1 MNIPRPPENNR
12 QIFICMILIMLGFGT
27 LMVHSSSMT
36 SRPTDFEQVYLS
48 KHLLF
53 LAAGLVLGALAS
65 AIPPQAWKSLA
76 FPLYLLTLLL
86 LVAVLLPGLGVRVN
100 GAQRWFRLGG
110 MSFQPSE
117 LAKISLPLLLAALLD
132 RFPRLN
138 DRWWTSFV
146 LPLIPVG
153 LMSAIVVIEPDL
165 GTALFLVAGGLILLF
180 LLDWPLRNFAVA
192 FGGLLPLIALI
203 GIWKPYQ
210 VRRLTG
216 FVAAWTDLNQAPY
229 QLQQSLA
236 TMGAGGLFGT
246 GLGKGWQKLSYLPE
260 ANTDFVFAVI
270 GEELGLVGTLTI
282 IALWG
287 GIYFCG
293 LRMLLRGTT
302 TRFSQA
308 LGFTLLT
315 QFLLQALVNMAVVT
329 ALLPPKGIAHPLI
342 SRGGSNLMINLIA
355 IGILLS
361 LSRERTAETNADL
374 PLAEPSRKREY
385 RTDPGLSA
393 G

>member
-1 MNIPRPPENNR
+1 MLTHRHHDTDLK
-12 QIFICMILIMLGFGT
+12 IFVCLILVMLGFGT

-36 SRPTDFEQVYLS
+36 SRPTDFEQVYLA

-53 LAAGLVLGALAS
+53 LAGGLLLGSVAAMVPPRWWKALS
-65 AIPPQAWKSLA
+65 IPL
-76 FPLYLLTLLL
+76 FLLTVGLLL
-86 LVAVLLPGLGVRVN
+86 AVMLPGLGARVN
-100 GAQRWFRLGG
+100 GAQRWFRIGG

-117 LAKISLPLLLAALLD
+117 MAKISLPLFLCALLN
-132 RFPRLN
+132 RFPRL
-138 DRWWTSFV
+138 DERWWTSFFV
-146 LPLIPVG
+146 PLIPIGILSG
-153 LMSAIVVIEPDL
+153 LVFIEPDL
-165 GTALFLVAGGLILLF
+165 GTALFLAAGGMVLLF
-180 LLDWPLRNFAVA
+180 IRGWPIRNFAIALGGMLPLVA
-192 FGGLLPLIALI
+192 FI

-210 VRRLTG
+210 LRRLTG

-236 TMGAGGLFGT
+236 TMGAGGWMGT

-287 GIYFCG
+287 GVYWFG
-293 LRMLLRGTT
+293 LRMLRRGTRT
-302 TRFSQA
+302 TFGYA
-308 LGFTLLT
+308 VGFTLLT
-315 QFLLQALVNMAVVT
+315 QFLLQALMNMAVVT
-329 ALLPPKGIAHPLI
+329 ALVPPKGIAHPLI

-355 IGILLS
+355 VGILIS
-361 LSRERTAETNADL
+361 LSRESKQDVSQEA
-374 PLAEPSRKREY
+374 PLAAERRKPEY
-385 RTDPGLSA
+385 RTDPGLCA